1 MSLLTGPGTRVGP
14 FVAVSLVLHLLAL
27 GVMVGVNTWGRP
39 KLKLDDN
46 VVKTRLVKLGKK
58 RDDKLLP
65 RLERK
70 KDKPKPA
77 KKAPAPKPEAKP
89 PAPKP
94 EAKPAPSKAEAPKTL
109 TEPKPD
115 PPEPKPE
122 EKKRSARDI
131 LSDFAD
137 DEAPEKEKP
146 KLTDLVKDIVE
157 GDEQGSAIGEEI
169 TGRLK
174 ATYNDKL
181 LAAIKR
187 ALKVPN
193 TVSDQERLR
202 LKAVL
207 FVAIGADGSLLSAR
221 ITKASDNPA
230 FDNAVLAAA
239 KTSAPYAAPPI
250 QVRDFYRAGVGMNV
264 CPVSCR

>member
-1 MSLLTGPGTRVGP
+1 LSLLTRSGTRIGP
-14 FVAVSLVLHLLAL
+14 FLAVSGVLHVVIIAVAVA
-27 GVMVGVNTWGRP
+27 VGAWGRP
-39 KLKLDDN
+39 PLDLDRN
-46 VVKTRLVKLGKK
+46 IVKTRLVKLGKK
-58 RDDKLLP
+58 RDEKLLP
-65 RLERK
+65 RIERK
-70 KDKPKPA
+70 KPKPP
-77 KKAPAPKPEAKP
+77 APAPKKLPEPAPQKKTAEAKKP
-89 PAPKP
+89 EPAP
-94 EAKPAPSKAEAPKTL
+94 APTK
-109 TEPKPD
+109 
-115 PPEPKPE
+115 PEPKAAPPPD
-122 EKKRSARDI
+122 KPKRSTRDI

-137 DEAPEKEKP
+137 DEPEAKKP

-193 TVSDQERLR
+193 TVSDEERLR

-207 FVAIGADGSLLSAR
+207 YVAVGADGSLVSSR
-221 ITKASDNPA
+221 ITKKSANPA

-239 KTSAPYAAPPI
+239 KTSAPFPAPPI
-250 QVRDFYRAGVGMNV
+250 QVRSFYRKGVQMNV
-264 CPVSCR
+264 CPISCR

>member
-1 MSLLTGPGTRVGP
+1 MSLLTRTGTGIGP
-14 FVAVSLVLHLLAL
+14 FLAVSGVLHVVIIVVAVA
-27 GVMVGVNTWGRP
+27 VGAWGRP
-39 KLKLDDN
+39 TLDLDKN
-46 VVKTRLVKLGKK
+46 IVKTRLVKLGKK
-58 RDDKLLP
+58 RDEKLLP
-65 RLERK
+65 RIERK
-70 KDKPKPA
+70 KKQPKKPE
-77 KKAPAPKPEAKP
+77 PAPKKLPTEKAPEP
-89 PAPKP
+89 PKP
-94 EAKPAPSKAEAPKTL
+94 EPKKPAAAPTKPEPKA
-109 TEPKPD
+109 EPKPD
-115 PPEPKPE
+115 APP

-131 LSDFAD
+131 LNDFAE
-137 DEAPEKEKP
+137 DEPEDKP

-157 GDEQGSAIGEEI
+157 GDEQGSEIGEEI

-207 FVAIGADGSLLSAR
+207 YVAVGADGSLVSSR
-221 ITKASDNPA
+221 ITKKSDNPA

-239 KTSAPYAAPPI
+239 KTSAPFPAPPI
-250 QVRDFYRAGVGMNV
+250 QVRSFYRKGVQMNV
-264 CPVSCR
+264 CPISCR

>member
-1 MSLLTGPGTRVGP
+1 MSLLTRSGTRIGP
-14 FVAVSLVLHLLAL
+14 FLAVSGVLHVVVIVVAVA
-27 GVMVGVNTWGRP
+27 VGAWGRP
-39 KLKLDDN
+39 TIDLDKN

-58 RDDKLLP
+58 RDEKLLP
-65 RLERK
+65 RIERK
-70 KDKPKPA
+70 KKKPEPPPRVPEPQKAPEPKPP
-77 KKAPAPKPEAKP
+77 KKPEPAKP
-89 PAPKP
+89 EQKQPA
-94 EAKPAPSKAEAPKTL
+94 AKP
-109 TEPKPD
+109 EPKPD
-115 PPEPKPE
+115 APP

-131 LSDFAD
+131 LNDFAD
-137 DEAPEKEKP
+137 DQPTDKDKP

-157 GDEQGSAIGEEI
+157 GDEKGSAIGEEI

-202 LKAVL
+202 LKAIL
-207 FVAIGADGSLLSAR
+207 YVAIGADGSLLSSR
-221 ITKASDNPA
+221 ITKSSDNPA

-239 KTSAPYAAPPI
+239 KTSAPFPSPPI
-250 QVRDFYRAGVGMNV
+250 QVRGFYRSGVQMSV
-264 CPVSCR
+264 CPISCR